1 MFQNAFL
8 RPVRCTGH
16 FSCTQ
21 LFWTAISRG
30 GVQNMDAEIPDRHKC
45 HCQWQ
50 EFMPFP
56 SKKSPTWTEGV
67 NLDMEKKSFC
77 WTRFERDNKTPMV
90 LIVQDQM
97 GPCGRISIESLSGS
111 GWVYRES
118 IEGPMWQ
125 QAGLTSPGHQ
135 CSFLRKVLRGSK
147 VMQCVAQLQLTN
159 DITQRPV
166 KAHSPKRGWDNL
178 S

>member
-1 MFQNAFL
+1 
-8 RPVRCTGH
+8 
-16 FSCTQ
+16 
-21 LFWTAISRG
+21 
-30 GVQNMDAEIPDRHKC
+30 MDAEIPDGHKC

-90 LIVQDQM
+90 FIVQDQM

-118 IEGPMWQ
+118 IEGPVA
-125 QAGLTSPGHQ
+125 AGRP
-135 CSFLRKVLRGSK
+135 
-147 VMQCVAQLQLTN
+147 
-159 DITQRPV
+159 DITRAPV
-166 KAHSPKRGWDNL
+166 EL
-178 S
+178 SKEGAARQQGYAMCPPAPAD